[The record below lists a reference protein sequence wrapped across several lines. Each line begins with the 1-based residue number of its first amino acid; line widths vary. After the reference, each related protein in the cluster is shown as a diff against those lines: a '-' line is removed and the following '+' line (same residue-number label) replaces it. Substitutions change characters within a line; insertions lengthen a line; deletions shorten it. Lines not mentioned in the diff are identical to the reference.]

1 MDHNSC
7 VPAEAADK
15 PTYYTKKENT
25 VMKKNLMT
33 LVIATALL
41 AGAGLCSAAELK
53 VGYIDIQRAVMES
66 RQGKSAT
73 EKFTVEAGRV
83 RDDILKEKERIEQAA
98 EMLQKQSA
106 MLTDDV
112 RRSKELD
119 MARRQR
125 DYERMV
131 EDQKTE
137 LQLKEAQLTGEI
149 LEELIPIVRDYGKK
163 HGFSIIFERS
173 ERVLIYA
180 DPALDL
186 TDKII
191 AILDANFQ
199 KKR

>member
-1 MDHNSC
+1 
-7 VPAEAADK
+7 
-15 PTYYTKKENT
+15 
-25 VMKKNLMT
+25 MKKTLPSLM
-33 LVIATALL
+33 LITALL
-41 AGAGLCSAAELK
+41 AGASLCSAAELK

-73 EKFTVEAGRV
+73 EKFTVEAGRI
-83 RDDILKEKERIEQAA
+83 RDEIMKEKERIEQAA

-173 ERVLIYA
+173 ERVLIHI

-186 TDKII
+186 TGKII
-191 AILDANFQ
+191 AILDAGFQ
-199 KKR
+199 KRQ

>member
-1 MDHNSC
+1 MHHI
-7 VPAEAADK
+7 PERRQ
-15 PTYYTKKENT
+15 TT
-25 VMKKNLMT
+25 MKKT
-33 LVIATALL
+33 LLPLCACLALL
-41 AGAGLCSAAELK
+41 AGATLCRAAELK
-53 VGYIDIQRAVMES
+53 IGYVDIQRAVQDS
-66 RQGKSAT
+66 KAGKSAN
-73 EKFTVEAGRV
+73 EKFTVEANKV
-83 RDDILKEKERIEQAA
+83 RDEILKEKEQIEQAA

-106 MLTDDV
+106 MLTEDV

-131 EDQKTE
+131 EDQKNE

-149 LEELIPIVRDYGKK
+149 LEELIPIVRDYGTK

-191 AILDANFQ
+191 AIYDAGSQ
-199 KKR
+199 KKQ

>member
-1 MDHNSC
+1 
-7 VPAEAADK
+7 
-15 PTYYTKKENT
+15 
-25 VMKKNLMT
+25 MKKTLLALMLT
-33 LVIATALL
+33 TALL
-41 AGAGLCSAAELK
+41 VGVPLCSAAELK
-53 VGYIDIQRAVMES
+53 IGYIDIQRAVMES
-66 RQGKSAT
+66 RQGKAAT

-83 RDDILKEKERIEQAA
+83 RDEIMKEKERIEQAA

-131 EDQKTE
+131 EDQKGE

-163 HGFSIIFERS
+163 HGFSIIFERA
-173 ERVLIYA
+173 ERVVLHV

-199 KKR
+199 KRQ

>member
-1 MDHNSC
+1 
-7 VPAEAADK
+7 
-15 PTYYTKKENT
+15 
-25 VMKKNLMT
+25 MKKNLLSLM
-33 LVIATALL
+33 IATALL
-41 AGAGLCSAAELK
+41 AGAAVCGATEMK
-53 VGYIDIQRAVMES
+53 IGYVDIQRAVMES
-66 RQGKSAT
+66 KSGKAAN
-73 EKFTVEAGRV
+73 EKFTAEASRV
-83 RDDILKEKERIEQAA
+83 KDELLKEKEKIEQAA

-131 EDQKTE
+131 EDQKGE

-173 ERVLIYA
+173 ERVVLHI

-191 AILDANFQ
+191 AILDAGSQ
-199 KKR
+199 KK

>member
-1 MDHNSC
+1 
-7 VPAEAADK
+7 
-15 PTYYTKKENT
+15 
-25 VMKKNLMT
+25 MKKTLLSLM
-33 LVIATALL
+33 IATALL
-41 AGAGLCSAAELK
+41 AGASVCSATELK
-53 VGYIDIQRAVMES
+53 LGYVDIQRAVAES
-66 RQGKSAT
+66 KTGKAAN
-73 EKFTVEAGRV
+73 EKFTVEANRI
-83 RDDILKEKERIEQAA
+83 RDDLLKEKEKIEQAA

-125 DYERMV
+125 DYERLV
-131 EDQKTE
+131 EDQKGE

-163 HGFSIIFERS
+163 HEFSVIFERA
-173 ERVLIYA
+173 ERVVLHI

-191 AILDANFQ
+191 AILDAGSQ
-199 KKR
+199 KK

>member
-1 MDHNSC
+1 
-7 VPAEAADK
+7 
-15 PTYYTKKENT
+15 
-25 VMKKNLMT
+25 
-33 LVIATALL
+33 
-41 AGAGLCSAAELK
+41 
-53 VGYIDIQRAVMES
+53 
-66 RQGKSAT
+66 
-73 EKFTVEAGRV
+73 
-83 RDDILKEKERIEQAA
+83 
-98 EMLQKQSA
+98 

-131 EDQKTE
+131 EDQKGE

-173 ERVLIYA
+173 ERVVLHI

-191 AILDANFQ
+191 AILDAGSQ
-199 KKR
+199 KK

>member
-1 MDHNSC
+1 
-7 VPAEAADK
+7 
-15 PTYYTKKENT
+15 
-25 VMKKNLMT
+25 MKKMLLSLT
-33 LVIATALL
+33 IATALL
-41 AGAGLCSAAELK
+41 AGAAVCSATEMK
-53 VGYIDIQRAVMES
+53 IGYIDIQRAVVES
-66 RQGKSAT
+66 KRGKSAN
-73 EKFTVEAGRV
+73 EKFTVEANRI
-83 RDDILKEKERIEQAA
+83 RDDIMKEKEKIEQAA
-98 EMLQKQSA
+98 DMLQKQSA

-137 LQLKEAQLTGEI
+137 LQLREAQLTGEI

-173 ERVLIYA
+173 ERVVLHI
-180 DPALDL
+180 DPTLDL

-191 AILDANFQ
+191 AILDAGSQ
-199 KKR
+199 KNQ